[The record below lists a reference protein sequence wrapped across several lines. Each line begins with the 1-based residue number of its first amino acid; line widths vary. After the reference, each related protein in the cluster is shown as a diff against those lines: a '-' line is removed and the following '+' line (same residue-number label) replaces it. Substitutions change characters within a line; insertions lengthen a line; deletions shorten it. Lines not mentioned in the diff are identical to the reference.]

1 MKIFVN
7 KSFYEIYENIQN
19 YIENIEFKLDIQS
32 NMEYQKIID
41 KYYPDGSRMREIYMC
56 HCRSVSNLALEINKR
71 LNLGLDPS
79 EVEEAAMLHDIG
91 IFLTF
96 SPKID
101 CHGDEAYIFHGPLG
115 AQLLRSLGVSDKI
128 ADVAERHTG
137 AGITIEDID
146 SQNLPL
152 DRRDYSPR
160 TTLEKLICYA
170 DKFFSKSG
178 SLERKTLEQVRQ
190 SMAKISANTLRRF
203 EILQAEFGENDE
215 DADKKSD

>member
-1 MKIFVN
+1 MRLMKIFKTILKILN
-7 KSFYEIYENIQN
+7 L
-19 YIENIEFKLDIQS
+19 KLDIQS
-32 NMEYQKIID
+32 NMEYQKIIN

-101 CHGDEAYIFHGPLG
+101 CHGDEAYILHGPLG

-190 SMAKISANTLRRF
+190 SMAKISANTLSRF
-203 EILQAEFGENDE
+203 EILQAEFGENED